1 MLTNALTGQPITS
14 TELASIA
21 TLCKKQLELENSI
34 AIEEQKLASQ
44 KDQLKQISEK
54 VAITKYYSAGITAEK
69 QEDALNWLRANDHS
83 DIIKNKVEVQFGKGE
98 DDIAELTVQLLQQ
111 KGLSPEQKTFVHPM
125 TLKSFVKEQV
135 ESGAN
140 FPQDLFGVFV
150 GNKTKITQPK
160 K

>member
-1 MLTNALTGQPITS
+1 M
-14 TELASIA
+14 
-21 TLCKKQLELENSI
+21 ELENSI

-44 KDQLKQISEK
+44 KDQLKQISEFCIPEAMLAIGMSEFKLDTGEK

-125 TLKSFVKEQV
+125 TLKSFVKEQG